1 MPIDHSQLRQLGN
14 SDLRVSPVAFG
25 AWPIAGVTS
34 LEVNDDDSLD
44 TLRACLDA
52 GVNFIDAA
60 YCYGPN
66 GESERLIGRA
76 LGGVRDQLVIASKG
90 GIHYEPDGSQAQD
103 GRPETLLRE
112 CDKSLARM
120 RTDRIDLHY
129 LHSPD
134 PNVPV
139 AESAGAIAELI
150 AAGKVRYAGAS
161 NCNLEQIQAFHAACP
176 LTAVQLPYNMLQ
188 RGIEEQTLPWCREHN
203 VGVCVYWALMKG
215 LLAGKLDKQRGLDE
229 ADNRLKYPQYQGDE
243 WERNLAFVERLRG
256 VADRLGRTV
265 AQLAVNWTVSQP
277 GIDVALCGAKRR
289 WQIEETAGSMGWRLS
304 PEDAAEI
311 ESAIHD
317 RGKAAAKR
325 VFS

>member
-1 MPIDHSQLRQLGN
+1 MPIDDRQLRQLGS

-44 TLRACLDA
+44 SLRACLDA
-52 GVNFIDAA
+52 GVNFIDTA
-60 YCYGPN
+60 YCYGPS

-90 GIHYEPDGSQAQD
+90 GIHYDAKGQQAQD

-112 CDKSLARM
+112 CDESLARLG
-120 RTDRIDLHY
+120 TDRIDLHY

-161 NCNLEQIQAFHAACP
+161 NCNLEQIQQFHAACP

-188 RGIEEQTLPWCREHN
+188 RGIEEQTLPWCREHS
-203 VGVCVYWALMKG
+203 VGVCVYWALVKG
-215 LLAGKLDKQRGLDE
+215 LLAGKLDKLDE
-229 ADNRLKYPQYQGDE
+229 ADNRRKYPQYQGDE

-256 VADRLGRTV
+256 VADRVGRTV
-265 AQLAVNWTVSQP
+265 AQVAVNWTVAQP

-289 WQIEETAGSMGWRLS
+289 WQIEETAGAMGWSLS
-304 PEDAAEI
+304 AADAAEI
-311 ESAIHD
+311 ESAIRD
-317 RGKAAAKR
+317 RGEAASKR